1 MLAEGPLVLIFFRF
15 ATCPA
20 CNIAIPH
27 YSRNLAPRLRELGA
41 RLVAVSPQIPE
52 RLVDIKRKHDLDMTI
67 ATDWDNR
74 LARHFGILYT
84 YDEDSQRLALAGG
97 APIGEVTGTGTWELP
112 MPTLDRDRPGRRREI
127 RRCTPRL
134 A

>member
-1 MLAEGPLVLIFFRF
+1 
-15 ATCPA
+15 
-20 CNIAIPH
+20 
-27 YSRNLAPRLRELGA
+27 
-41 RLVAVSPQIPE
+41 
-52 RLVDIKRKHDLDMTI
+52 MTI